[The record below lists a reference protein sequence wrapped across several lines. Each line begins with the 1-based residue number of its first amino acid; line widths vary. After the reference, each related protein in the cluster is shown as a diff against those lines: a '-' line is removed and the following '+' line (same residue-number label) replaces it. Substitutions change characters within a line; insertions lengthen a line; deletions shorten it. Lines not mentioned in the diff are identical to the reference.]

1 MLKCSGKNFPLFK
14 YPLVYVK
21 VVLKKALLVS
31 YCLQCGF
38 GIILCLFNEFC
49 KLIAVFMPL
58 YSRDHLLFLIKEPYL
73 QWEVYS
79 GERLVRQAGYNDDR
93 SIATQARVTSVHGSS
108 PPQIF
113 ACESL

>member
-1 MLKCSGKNFPLFK
+1 
-14 YPLVYVK
+14 
-21 VVLKKALLVS
+21 
-31 YCLQCGF
+31 
-38 GIILCLFNEFC
+38 
-49 KLIAVFMPL
+49 MPL

-93 SIATQARVTSVHGSS
+93 SIATQARVTSVHGYP

>member
-1 MLKCSGKNFPLFK
+1 MLKCSGKNFPPFK
-14 YPLVYVK
+14 YPLVFVK
-21 VVLKKALLVS
+21 VVLKKPLLVC

-38 GIILCLFNEFC
+38 GINLCLFNEFC

-58 YSRDHLLFLIKEPYL
+58 YSRDHLRFLVKEPYL

-93 SIATQARVTSVHGSS
+93 SIATQARVTGVHGS

-113 ACESL
+113 ARESL